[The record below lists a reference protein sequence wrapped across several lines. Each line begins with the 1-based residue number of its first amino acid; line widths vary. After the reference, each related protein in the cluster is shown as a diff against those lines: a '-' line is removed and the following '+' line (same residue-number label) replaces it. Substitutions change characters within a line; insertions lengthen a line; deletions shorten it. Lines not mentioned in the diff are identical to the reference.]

1 MHRPVLLGGGHVPAS
16 RPVRWRRF
24 AQYRESGF
32 AVLSEPRLSRLPV
45 AVASVRSDTRHET
58 TRRRVAQSMTRTFW
72 LSFVDETR
80 PEGDRFLGVC
90 VVDVTDED
98 AARAKEFQARRFPG
112 ALPGAEWLGAAI
124 RKSHAI
130 GCNPGGNAA
139 GLDIT
144 NTTLPIPI
152 KNKLLSF
159 EELEAFATRGD
170 IDAERG

>member
-1 MHRPVLLGGGHVPAS
+1 
-16 RPVRWRRF
+16 
-24 AQYRESGF
+24 
-32 AVLSEPRLSRLPV
+32 
-45 AVASVRSDTRHET
+45 
-58 TRRRVAQSMTRTFW
+58 MTRTFW

-90 VVDVTDED
+90 IVDVTDED
-98 AARAKEFQARRFPG
+98 AARAKEFQARRF
-112 ALPGAEWLGAAI
+112 
-124 RKSHAI
+124 
-130 GCNPGGNAA
+130 PGGNAA

-170 IDAERG
+170 I